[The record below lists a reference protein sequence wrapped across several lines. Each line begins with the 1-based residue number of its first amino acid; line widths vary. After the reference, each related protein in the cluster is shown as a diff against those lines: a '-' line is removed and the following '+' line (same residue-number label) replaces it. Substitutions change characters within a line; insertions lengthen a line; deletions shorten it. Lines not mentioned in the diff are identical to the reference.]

1 MGYRD
6 RWLNHAGAISVHNEA
21 TIHAFDR
28 TIPIRPMTMLLAGI
42 GNGGTVEVWRDVLP
56 EGSTVVAL
64 DSDPRCADLPGI
76 GSIICDVTDRD
87 AVRSA
92 LKSRWFDVVIDAT
105 STMCPYIWPF
115 LRAGGAYIYEGYDPE
130 AIIALTRDLASG
142 ADSWLPIE
150 EIMHIDTYFPCVV
163 IEKRNPMVVPYL
175 DVITG
180 NFCDIIPEKAYQE
193 RGAKR
198 VIPA

>member
-21 TIHAFDR
+21 TLHAFDR

-56 EGSTVVAL
+56 EGSSVVAL

-92 LKSRWFDVVIDAT
+92 LKGRWFDVVIDAT

-115 LRAGGAYIYEGYDPE
+115 LRAGGAYIHEGYDPDK
-130 AIIALTRDLASG
+130 IVRLVNDLASG
-142 ADSWLPIE
+142 TDSWLPIE
-150 EIMHIDTYFPCVV
+150 EIMRIDTYYSCAV

-175 DVITG
+175 EVLTG
-180 NFCDIIPEKAYQE
+180 NFADLIPEKTYQE

>member
-21 TIHAFDR
+21 TLHAFDR

-56 EGSTVVAL
+56 DGSTVIAM
-64 DSDPRCADLPGI
+64 DADPRCADLPGI
-76 GSIICDVTDRD
+76 DPLICDVTDRD
-87 AVRSA
+87 ALRSS
-92 LKSRWFDVVIDAT
+92 LKGRWVDVVIDAT
-105 STMCPYIWPF
+105 ATMQPYIWPF
-115 LRAGGAYIYEGYDPE
+115 LRAGGAYIYEGYDPDK
-130 AIIALTRDLASG
+130 IVSLVNDLASG
-142 ADSWLPIE
+142 TDSWLPIE
-150 EIMHIDTYFPCVV
+150 EIMRIDTYYSCVV

-175 DVITG
+175 EVLTG
-180 NFCDIIPEKAYQE
+180 NFADVIPEKTYQE